1 LPLET
6 ISLSQNVLQAQMLHL
21 IHHAE
26 DFLKSYMQ
34 KTDKTL
40 SMFIFGSKVVRL
52 KKKDGANVIKLFFL
66 RH

>member
-1 LPLET
+1 
-6 ISLSQNVLQAQMLHL
+6 LSENVLLAQTLHL
-21 IHHAE
+21 IHYAE
-26 DFLKSYMQ
+26 DFLKSYLQ

-40 SMFIFGSKVVRL
+40 SIFIFASKVVKL

>member
-1 LPLET
+1 
-6 ISLSQNVLQAQMLHL
+6 MLHL